1 MGEVA
6 SFFQVWNSFS
16 LPEGKF
22 LSLGFLNGLRERKR
36 LVDKPGSRVPKSFSS
51 YKTIM
56 HALRN
61 S

>member
-1 MGEVA
+1 MCEVA

-36 LVDKPGSRVPKSFSS
+36 LVDDPGSRVPKC
-51 YKTIM
+51 M
-56 HALRN
+56 HYI
-61 S
+61 